1 MNELP
6 DTPVRALVVDD
17 EAFIR
22 QILTRILDR
31 LGIEVVGVASS
42 GDPVVALYQ
51 EHRPDLVIMD
61 IAMPGTDGLTCLGRL
76 READPEARVLI
87 CTSFSSRQYTVE
99 AERLGAAGFLNK
111 PFDANR
117 IRAKLEELCPG
128 RIGKLTS

>member
-1 MNELP
+1 MSQDREN
-6 DTPVRALVVDD
+6 PVRALVVDD

-22 QILTRILDR
+22 QILSRILDR
-31 LGIEVVGVASS
+31 LGIKVVGVASS
-42 GDPVVALYQ
+42 GDSVVELYR

-76 READPEARVLI
+76 KEADPGARVLI

-99 AERLGAAGFLNK
+99 AERLGAVGFLNK

-117 IRAKLEELCPG
+117 IRAKLEELYPG
-128 RIGKLTS
+128 RIGRLIP